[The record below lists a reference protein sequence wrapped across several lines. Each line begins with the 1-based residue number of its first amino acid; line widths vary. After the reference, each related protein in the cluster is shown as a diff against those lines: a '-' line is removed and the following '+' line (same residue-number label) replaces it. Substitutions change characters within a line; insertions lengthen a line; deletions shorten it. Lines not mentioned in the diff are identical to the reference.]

1 MAPAKGGKRL
11 QHRCNEQIRISPIRL
26 IDHNNNQMGIVP
38 TDEARRMAFEAGQDL
53 VEVAPTERPPVCRI
67 MDYGKFKY
75 AQKKK
80 KQKHH
85 EQKLKE
91 VRLPPKI
98 SDHDRDRLMRRAAEF
113 LEEGDKVQL
122 TMIFRGRERFHQDL
136 GQSVFNVIISKL
148 GENVKVERPVRNEG
162 RRMTMVLAP
171 GNKKPLPG
179 APVAPVKPAGP
190 PTPRP
195 PRPPHP
201 AAVAA
206 AAAAAAAASAA
217 AAPVA
222 PQPVVAEPIAAQPA
236 PEPPPA

>member
-1 MAPAKGGKRL
+1 MDRTRPACYRSTSLSGDVQSQSWFPGKEANRL

-26 IDHNNNQMGIVP
+26 IDHNNNQMGVVP
-38 TDEARRMAFEAGQDL
+38 TDEARRMAMDAGMDL

-75 AQKKK
+75 GQKKK

-91 VRLPPKI
+91 VRLHPKI
-98 SDHDRDRLMRRAAEF
+98 GDADRDRLMRRAAEF

-136 GQSVFNVIISKL
+136 GQAVFNAIIAQL

-171 GNKKPLPG
+171 GIKKPI
-179 APVAPVKPAGP
+179 APAPKPAGP
-190 PTPRP
+190 PKPRP
-195 PRPPHP
+195 AP
-201 AAVAA
+201 
-206 AAAAAAAASAA
+206 
-217 AAPVA
+217 PVA
-222 PQPVVAEPIAAQPA
+222 PAVAPVVAPVVAEPASVEQQPA
-236 PEPPPA
+236 S